1 MAHFFAKRSEMKKS
15 GRRPYKINNSNITT
29 SHFYNTMLLLFP
41 FQKGICFCFKSH
53 DYYYAECNK
62 TVNSVKRSWRNYM
75 ARKATLLSW
84 ECKIQQ
90 TVTVFLE
97 ISGVCFHAF
106 NVLIVFSG
114 VTMSSYSHLLGHT
127 IFRTHIVVI
136 FFWGNV
142 NTFGHKCISEWE
154 KGDSFSPLL
163 FWLVCIW
170 AEMMWIWSRY
180 LTKRNIFFLRKSSK
194 ECVESNWLF
203 ATNCPIIK
211 KY

>member
-1 MAHFFAKRSEMKKS
+1 M
-15 GRRPYKINNSNITT
+15 
-29 SHFYNTMLLLFP
+29 LLFP

-114 VTMSSYSHLLGHT
+114 VTMSSYSHLLGT
-127 IFRTHIVVI
+127 YTWTQNFSYLFCSNILLRECRLLSLSVFQNEKRETLSLRC
-136 FFWGNV
+136 FFGLCAFELKWCEFEVG
-142 NTFGHKCISEWE
+142 T
-154 KGDSFSPLL
+154 
-163 FWLVCIW
+163 
-170 AEMMWIWSRY
+170 
-180 LTKRNIFFLRKSSK
+180 
-194 ECVESNWLF
+194 
-203 ATNCPIIK
+203 
-211 KY
+211 

>member
-1 MAHFFAKRSEMKKS
+1 
-15 GRRPYKINNSNITT
+15 
-29 SHFYNTMLLLFP
+29 MLLLLLP

-75 ARKATLLSW
+75 ARKATLLSC

-114 VTMSSYSHLLGHT
+114 VTMSSYSHLLGT
-127 IFRTHIVVI
+127 YTWTQNLSYPYCSNILLRECKKFWAQVYFRMREERLFLSVGFLACVHLS
-136 FFWGNV
+136 WNDV
-142 NTFGHKCISEWE
+142 NLK
-154 KGDSFSPLL
+154 
-163 FWLVCIW
+163 
-170 AEMMWIWSRY
+170 
-180 LTKRNIFFLRKSSK
+180 
-194 ECVESNWLF
+194 
-203 ATNCPIIK
+203 
-211 KY
+211 

>member
-1 MAHFFAKRSEMKKS
+1 
-15 GRRPYKINNSNITT
+15 
-29 SHFYNTMLLLFP
+29 MLLLP

-154 KGDSFSPLL
+154 KRDSFSPLV

-180 LTKRNIFFLRKSSK
+180 LTKRNIFFFKKNFLKNVLNQIDYLPQFALLSKNANWFRKRG
-194 ECVESNWLF
+194 NNHLF
-203 ATNCPIIK
+203 WKWETLCQLACATH
-211 KY
+211 